1 MSSSPRN
8 GAFSHTPDRDL
19 SPSGEDTLRLIASL
33 PAPEGLADRVQDGLR
48 HAPPTARVLDWRGPV
63 RPSGGWM
70 QSTMAR
76 GAAAA
81 AIVCVVAGG
90 GWRIY
95 SKRAAGARGQSAGD
109 SSAGGAGR
117 RRILPG
123 RGKAR
128 SADAGRSGADPSSG
142 RQHGTESCRQGAG
155 VFAAATGRP
164 AAAKKSA
171 ARPSAARP
179 VAIPMP

>member
-1 MSSSPRN
+1 MSSSPRDH
-8 GAFSHTPDRDL
+8 FDPDLQSSDL
-19 SPSGEDTLRLIASL
+19 TVTGEDTLRLIASL
-33 PAPEGLADRVQDGLR
+33 PAPEGLADRVQSGLR
-48 HAPPTARVLDWRGPV
+48 HTSPTGRVLNWRGTL

-95 SKRAAGARGQSAGD
+95 SSVQAVPAAKVLAMPPRVAPAGGGFSPAGAKRVPQTLDGPVLTHPVAD
-109 SSAGGAGR
+109 NTEPKVADK
-117 RRILPG
+117 G
-123 RGKAR
+123 RG
-128 SADAGRSGADPSSG
+128 SS
-142 RQHGTESCRQGAG
+142 SP
-155 VFAAATGRP
+155 VPGRP
-164 AAAKKSA
+164 AKAKKPM

-179 VAIPMP
+179 VVIPMP

>member
-1 MSSSPRN
+1 MNASPRDR
-8 GAFSHTPDRDL
+8 FDPDL
-19 SPSGEDTLRLIASL
+19 QSSALTETGEDTLRLIAML

-48 HAPPTARVLDWRGPV
+48 HAPQTARVLNWRGSL

-95 SKRAAGARGQSAGD
+95 SRVQPEPAAKVLVMPPRVAPGSGGFSQSNAKRVPKTLEGPVLTHPVADNMEPKAVGKAAA
-109 SSAGGAGR
+109 SSR
-117 RRILPG
+117 SLPG
-123 RGKAR
+123 R
-128 SADAGRSGADPSSG
+128 PT
-142 RQHGTESCRQGAG
+142 Q
-155 VFAAATGRP
+155 V
-164 AAAKKSA
+164 KKSA
-171 ARPSAARP
+171 ARHVVMP
-179 VAIPMP
+179 VQ

>member
-1 MSSSPRN
+1 MNARDRFDPDFKSS
-8 GAFSHTPDRDL
+8 DL
-19 SPSGEDTLRLIASL
+19 TATGEDTLRLIASL

-48 HAPPTARVLDWRGPV
+48 HAPKTARILHWRGPL

-95 SKRAAGARGQSAGD
+95 SRVQPEAAAKVVAMPPREATGSGGFSQSNAKRVPKTLEGPVLTHPVADTMEPKAVDKAG
-109 SSAGGAGR
+109 SSR
-117 RRILPG
+117 PLPG
-123 RGKAR
+123 RR
-128 SADAGRSGADPSSG
+128 TP
-142 RQHGTESCRQGAG
+142 
-155 VFAAATGRP
+155 
-164 AAAKKSA
+164 AKKSA
-171 ARPSAARP
+171 ARP
-179 VAIPMP
+179 VVTPMP